1 MKFLL
6 EIVRNSVDIKIR
18 KLKNVHVRFLGR
30 NVYFNEIKK
39 KYLLLQGSAC
49 LQLKASS
56 MCSNL
61 MWYLVVYE

>member
-1 MKFLL
+1 MAEL
-6 EIVRNSVDIKIR
+6 VRNSVDIKIH

-30 NVYFNEIKK
+30 NVCFNKIIK

-49 LQLKASS
+49 LQLKSSS

-61 MWYLVVYE
+61 M